1 MPGIV
6 ARIGQ
11 AFERIG
17 NMVSL
22 IFQSL
27 GILILYILALWVACV
42 IGFFL
47 IYVFFILPISWLF
60 SFS

>member
-1 MPGIV
+1 
-6 ARIGQ
+6 
-11 AFERIG
+11 
-17 NMVSL
+17 MVSL

-42 IGFFL
+42 LGFFL